1 MKYPGGYS
9 DEAWVS
15 LSQIRDFLGK
25 SPKLELWRSL
35 AEMGIPLREE
45 GEKYSGPALPF
56 LLLLE
61 EKGIPDGASGFGVDF
76 PYYFLLEAALKDPS
90 YSESLFRCVDFL
102 STHSFLASPGGSS
115 EEKGGGPGE
124 GVPKRRG
131 RKPSSSKS
139 KGEETEDQGTSITSL
154 EKGLA
159 LMAEALSRVA
169 ERVRFLE
176 EQMTSFH
183 GGEWK
188 DAYGKLSN
196 EVATWNDHVRYL
208 NDELSDLKDEM
219 ESLRKEMRSFR
230 EAHSEELKRLGAL
243 IERIRKH
250 LLPN

>member
-9 DEAWVS
+9 DEGWVS

-25 SPKLELWRSL
+25 SPRLELWRSL

-61 EKGIPDGASGFGVDF
+61 EKGIPEGASGFGVDF
-76 PYYFLLEAALKDPS
+76 PYYFLLEATLKDPS
-90 YSESLFRCVDFL
+90 YSESLFRCMDFL
-102 STHSFLASPGGSS
+102 STHSSLATPGSSS
-115 EEKGGGPGE
+115 EEKGESPGE
-124 GVPKRRG
+124 EVPRRRG
-131 RKPSSSKS
+131 RRPSSSKPRG
-139 KGEETEDQGTSITSL
+139 GEVEGQVTSTTSL

-169 ERVRFLE
+169 ERVRLLE
-176 EQMTSFH
+176 EQMASSH
-183 GGEWK
+183 KGEWK
-188 DAYGKLSN
+188 EAYDKLSN
-196 EVATWNDHVRYL
+196 EVASWNDHVRYL

-219 ESLRKEMRSFR
+219 ESLRKEVRSFR

-243 IERIRKH
+243 IERIRRH